1 MCGEALLR
9 ARETVASKAESA
21 CFPAAV
27 GRLRDGGNTGSVV
40 HTFNP
45 NSLEAEPRL
54 YSEMLRRVEEIR
66 KCLGSF
72 QLEITILFVES

>member
-27 GRLRDGGNTGSVV
+27 DRLRGRRERRECVL

-45 NSLEAEPRL
+45 NSLEAEAGL
-54 YSEMLRRVEEIR
+54 YSETL
-66 KCLGSF
+66 S
-72 QLEITILFVES
+72 